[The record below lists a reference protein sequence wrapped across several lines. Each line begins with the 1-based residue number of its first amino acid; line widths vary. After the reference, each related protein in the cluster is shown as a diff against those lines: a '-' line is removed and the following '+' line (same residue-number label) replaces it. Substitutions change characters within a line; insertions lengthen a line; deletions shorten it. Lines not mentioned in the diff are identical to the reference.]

1 MASSEVAVI
10 AHTTTFSH
18 GIAHQ
23 TW

>member
-10 AHTTTFSH
+10 VHITTFCH